1 LETGRVNQKRRTRAA
16 IVDAAQRLVDE
27 GTMPTV
33 AEAAA
38 AAEVGRTTAYRYFP
52 TQEALLVELSVTAD
66 VTDVEALVAQPVDA
80 EGAADRA
87 VEVLQLLNR
96 HVLAEETRYRTA
108 MRVYQ
113 DLWLAAKADGE
124 DEPMVRSG
132 RRQRWFRHVLAPL
145 VEARGLRPAQVDRI
159 VYALGL
165 TCGTEAIATLRDV
178 YRLDADGSLQ
188 VTEWAAQALLR
199 AALEE
204 DG

>member
-1 LETGRVNQKRRTRAA
+1 METGRVNQKRRTRAA
-16 IVDAAQRLVDE
+16 IVEAAQRLVAD

-80 EGAADRA
+80 DGAADRV

-113 DLWLAAKADGE
+113 DLWLAAKAEGE

-132 RRQRWFRHVLAPL
+132 RRQRWFRQVLAPL
-145 VEARGLRPAQVDRI
+145 VEERGLPAEQVDRL

-165 TCGTEAIATLRDV
+165 ACGTEAIATLRDV
-178 YRLDADGSLQ
+178 YRLDAGASLD

-199 AALEE
+199 AALD
-204 DG
+204 DGP